1 MNRFVRQAAMAAL
14 LASAASAAT
23 VIVLEPLYA
32 APAPRGRAAAP
43 AKADASTQVRTAV
56 GNPINDSLKLIDT
69 GDLAGALAKVAIA
82 DAVPMKTPFEEYT
95 VAKFLGTIYMKQM
108 PPNLAAAAVAYNRQ
122 IASGAAP
129 DAEKPGMYGTA
140 LRLNYN
146 ANDFAKVIQNVT
158 ELQKVAALDD
168 TAWEVLVQSYVSTM
182 DYKNA
187 ITSAKAAVAA
197 ETAGG
202 MKANP
207 VVLGLLLNS
216 QAKTADEAGYRL
228 TLDQLASVSTQPEV
242 WSQIMDFALATKDIG
257 DHHLLNLYRLAMLV
271 GTIRTDVDDY
281 GNMATIDLTN
291 GLPAEAKAVLAKRN
305 KTDDLL
311 NQANAML
318 AKDQETLVAL
328 AAEAAKQMNG
338 EIDVKLGESYWT
350 YGKFNEAV
358 DAIQKGIAKGGLK
371 DMADAQTTLGIAL
384 FSAGKKAEALAAFQ
398 KAAMSNTPAGPIA
411 HTWALFLQRP
421 AA

>member
-1 MNRFVRQAAMAAL
+1 MAAL

-43 AKADASTQVRTAV
+43 AKADPATTTRPVI

-146 ANDFAKVIQNVT
+146 ANDFFKEIQNVT

-216 QAKTADEAGYRL
+216 
-228 TLDQLASVSTQPEV
+228 
-242 WSQIMDFALATKDIG
+242 
-257 DHHLLNLYRLAMLV
+257 
-271 GTIRTDVDDY
+271 
-281 GNMATIDLTN
+281 
-291 GLPAEAKAVLAKRN
+291 
-305 KTDDLL
+305 
-311 NQANAML
+311 
-318 AKDQETLVAL
+318 
-328 AAEAAKQMNG
+328 
-338 EIDVKLGESYWT
+338 
-350 YGKFNEAV
+350 
-358 DAIQKGIAKGGLK
+358 
-371 DMADAQTTLGIAL
+371 
-384 FSAGKKAEALAAFQ
+384 
-398 KAAMSNTPAGPIA
+398 
-411 HTWALFLQRP
+411 
-421 AA
+421 

>member
-1 MNRFVRQAAMAAL
+1 MAAL

-43 AKADASTQVRTAV
+43 AKADPSTQVRTAV

-242 WSQIMDFALATKDIG
+242 WSQIMDFALSTKDIG

-271 GTIRTDVDDY
+271 GTIRPDVDY
-281 GNMATIDLTN
+281 AAMATIDLTN
-291 GLPAEAKAVLAKRN
+291 GLPAEAKAVLTKGN
-305 KTDDLL
+305 KTGELL
-311 NQANAML
+311 NQANALL
-318 AKDQETLVAL
+318 AKDQASLPAL

-350 YGKFNEAV
+350 YGKFTEAV
-358 DAIQKGIAKGGLK
+358 DSIQKGIAKGGIK